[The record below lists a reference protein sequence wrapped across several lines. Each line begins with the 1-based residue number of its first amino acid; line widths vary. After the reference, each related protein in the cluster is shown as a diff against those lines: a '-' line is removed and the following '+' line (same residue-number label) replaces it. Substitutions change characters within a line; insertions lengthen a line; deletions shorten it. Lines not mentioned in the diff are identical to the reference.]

1 MNGRSGLLATYRE
14 EQTRRGVRGWG
25 RGRWFMGFVIV
36 AAIAI
41 AIVLIVVYTGGG
53 GSGGGGGY

>member
-1 MNGRSGLLATYRE
+1 MNGRSGLLATFRE
-14 EQTRRGVRGWG
+14 EQARRGFRAWS
-25 RGRWFMGFVIV
+25 RSRWLIGFVIV
-36 AAIAI
+36 AAIAV